1 MQRLHVI
8 LLPLALLVAAAVL
21 LDPTPVANSGHLVGQ
36 VVDANGDAL
45 PGASIH
51 VEGTALGAVADRGG
65 RYLIRDVPAGTYT
78 ITAAFVG
85 FESQS
90 AEAVRVH
97 ANATTT
103 VDFTLGTGAAGEPS
117 VTVERE
123 EDDAAHVQN
132 EAASEALG
140 LARDLGNAAASP
152 AISNVYQMQPA
163 GGLPGRYAPPVDRE
177 GYAAIV
183 ENDFRRPTDAPLS
196 TFSIDVDAASYANVR
211 RFLDGGNL
219 PVTDAVRIEELV
231 NYFEYDYPDPDGEH
245 PFAVVAEVSECPWAP
260 EHRLVHIGL
269 QGERIDTENLPPSNL
284 VFLIDVSGSMGSPD
298 KLPLLKQA
306 FRLLASN
313 LRAEDRVGIVV
324 YAGAAGVVLEPT
336 SDQTAILDALDRL
349 QSGGSTAGGE
359 GIRLAYN
366 LAREHFDAEKNNRVI
381 LATDG
386 DFNVGASSDAEMMR
400 LIERERESGVFLSV
414 LGFGTGNLQ
423 DSKMETIANHGNGHY
438 AYIDSIHEARKVL
451 VNEMGGTLVAI
462 AKDVKV
468 QVEFNPARVAGYR
481 LIGYEN
487 RLLDAEDFNDDTKDA
502 GELGAGHSVT
512 ALYEIVPVGVE
523 VPTANVDELKY
534 QRNEVDPR
542 AASNPE
548 LLTVKLRYKQPD
560 GDTSRLLERAL
571 VDRDTALDATSDAF
585 RFSAAVAQ
593 FGLLLRDS
601 DHKGEASY
609 PNVLALARSAR
620 GTDEHGYRA
629 EFVRLV
635 ETAEVLSNAEVATR

>member
-1 MQRLHVI
+1 MQRLHLV
-8 LLPLALLVAAAVL
+8 LLPLILLVAAGLL
-21 LDPTPVANSGHLVGQ
+21 LDPAPPPASDTGHIAGQ

-45 PGASIH
+45 PGANVV
-51 VEGTALGAVADRGG
+51 VEGTTLGAATDRGG
-65 RYLIRDVPAGTYT
+65 RYLIRDVPVGTYT
-78 ITAAFVG
+78 VKATFVG
-85 FESQS
+85 FEPKSV
-90 AEAVRVH
+90 ENVRVRK
-97 ANATTT
+97 NAATT
-103 VDFTLGTGAAGEPS
+103 VDFTLSADATLDEVV
-117 VTVERE
+117 VTYERPVIQK
-123 EDDAAHVQN
+123 DAIGV
-132 EAASEALG
+132 
-140 LARDLGNAAASP
+140 ARQEMASP
-152 AISNVYQMQPA
+152 ALNSAADMSVR
-163 GGLPGRYAPPVDRE
+163 GGRGLPGRYAPPVDRE
-177 GYAAIV
+177 GYAAIE

-211 RFLDGGNL
+211 RFLDGGSM

-245 PFAVVAEVSECPWAP
+245 PFAVVTEVSEAPWAP

-284 VFLIDVSGSMGSPD
+284 VFLIDVSGSMGQPN

-313 LRAEDRVGIVV
+313 LRDEDRVGMVV

-336 SDQTAILDALDRL
+336 NDRAAILEALDRL
-349 QSGGSTAGGE
+349 QSGGSTAGGA
-359 GIRLAYN
+359 GIQLAYN
-366 LAREHFDAEKNNRVI
+366 LAREHFDEEKNNRVI

-462 AKDVKV
+462 AKDVKI
-468 QVEFNPARVAGYR
+468 QVEFNPAHVAAYR
-481 LIGYEN
+481 LVGYEN
-487 RLLDAEDFNDDTKDA
+487 RLLDDEDFNDDTKDA

-512 ALYEIVPVGVE
+512 ALYEIVPHGVE
-523 VPTANVDELKY
+523 NPASTVDELKY
-534 QRNEVDPR
+534 QQQRPDPQA
-542 AASNPE
+542 AASPE
-548 LLTVKLRYKQPD
+548 MLTVKLRYKQPD
-560 GDTSRLLERAL
+560 GDTSRLLEQAF
-571 VDRDTALDATSDAF
+571 VDRGTALRATSDAF

-601 DHKGEASY
+601 EHKAEASY
-609 PNVLALARSAR
+609 PNVLALARGAK
-620 GTDEHGYRA
+620 GADEHGYRA
-629 EFVRLV
+629 EFIRLV
-635 ETAEVLSNAEVATR
+635 ETAEVISTAEVATR